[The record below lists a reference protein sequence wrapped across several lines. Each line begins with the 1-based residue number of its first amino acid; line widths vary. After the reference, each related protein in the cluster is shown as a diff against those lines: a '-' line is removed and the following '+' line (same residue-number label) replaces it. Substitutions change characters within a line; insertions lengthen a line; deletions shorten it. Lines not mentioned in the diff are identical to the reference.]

1 MKTVGKWYLLVL
13 VVLCCTACNANKAT
27 RLSNFQQLNGNYTS
41 LSQTYRVQSNPTTRI
56 NNYVSLLKLFNI
68 YEQTNAVDVKF
79 ISDNQVQ
86 LSYWSATDSGTFFTE
101 RVFSGKPKKKYL
113 QIFLRKERFNIP
125 PIYGYNDIDRIRI
138 GKTPTGDLLVM
149 NHFETIG
156 YIFIFAGGGSGNDA
170 YTFKTLDSSSEAL
183 PKYDT
188 IANKWGL
195 YKDTQV
201 LISPM
206 YDFIQPYDTATFE
219 VTQQKLKGV
228 VDAQNQTI
236 IPIQYVQINPIFE
249 NGKGFVYEVK
259 KDDYYGLLDSLGQ
272 TILPVIYTRINYY
285 PGSGARLKIN
295 DKYGELTSDGNL
307 IPAVYDEY
315 FYFFKQKVGDQRL
328 ELANVRQGEEL
339 FFIDKYGYRYDSKKI
354 SGALNPIYVPNADT
368 KRKIEY

>member
-1 MKTVGKWYLLVL
+1 MKTLGKWYLLVL
-13 VVLCCTACNANKAT
+13 VVLCCIACNANKT
-27 RLSNFQQLNGNYTS
+27 TLLRNFQQLNGDFMS
-41 LSQTYRVQSNPTTRI
+41 LSQTYRVQSNTNAYR
-56 NNYVSLLKLFNI
+56 NDGVSLLMLFNI

-125 PIYGYNDIDRIRI
+125 LIYGYSAVDRIRI
-138 GKTPTGDLLVM
+138 GKSTSGDLLVM
-149 NHFETIG
+149 NHFENTG

-206 YDFIQPYDTATFE
+206 YDFIQPYDTTAFE

-272 TILPVIYTRINYY
+272 AILPVIYTSINYY

-295 DKYGELTSDGNL
+295 DKYGELTSDGYL

-354 SGALNPIYVPNADT
+354 SGALNPIYVPNVDT